1 MKMCAAF
8 KKLKCGSDIS
18 LLIVRL
24 TVAAAFLLHGIAKW
38 DAWNTVASEGMSA
51 GLINLMRFLSVV
63 EPLAAV
69 GLILGL
75 MTQLA
80 AGGLAII
87 MLGAVY
93 MKQMVWNIGYSSVVT
108 TGWEYDLSLFALCV
122 VLFVMGSGRF
132 SLERLL
138 CKKMC
143 KGECDEGMCCKK

>member
-1 MKMCAAF
+1 MCAAF
-8 KKLKCGSDIS
+8 KKLKCGSDVT

-24 TVAAAFLLHGIAKW
+24 ALAAAFLLHGIAKW
-38 DAWNTVASEGMSA
+38 SSWSAVPSENVPA
-51 GLINLMRFLSVV
+51 ALLNLMKFLSVV
-63 EPLAAV
+63 EPLAAL
-69 GLILGL
+69 GLIFGL

-87 MLGAVY
+87 MVGAVY
-93 MKQMVWNIGYSSVVT
+93 MKQFVWGIGYSSVST
-108 TGWEYDLSLFALCV
+108 TGWEYDVSLFALCL
-122 VLFVMGSGRF
+122 VLFVMGGGRF